1 MHDLHEFLKGLTVQ
15 KDLRQSRW
23 GGVFFLST
31 LIALS
36 ACQVLNVNLQAN
48 QKTTDL
54 VKSQFLKQIADISL
68 PGDTSRFDYQSF
80 DRSSGYLYIAHLGA
94 GHALVFDTKTQKVI
108 ADIANLPSVHG
119 ILAIPEL
126 HQVYASA
133 TGLNQVASID
143 PQTFKVKAMIP
154 TGNYPDGLV
163 YSPITQTVF
172 VSNQFGKSNTVI
184 STKTL
189 QLIATIDLGGE
200 VGNTQYDPGSG
211 RIFTAVQT
219 RNQLVAISPQTN
231 QIVGRY
237 DIPGCDRPHGLLI
250 EPQQKQ
256 ALIACEANAKL
267 VVLSLKTMQVI
278 STHPVGSGP
287 DVLAFDP
294 ILHYLY
300 VAAEDGTLSMFEQ
313 QSSDRLVKLEDIR
326 VDPSAHTVAVDP
338 QTHQVY
344 LPLEKVGDRPVLRIL
359 QPSIHKTDKRSE
371 AKS

>member
-1 MHDLHEFLKGLTVQ
+1 MKKNLSPQ
-15 KDLRQSRW
+15 KWSR
-23 GGVFFLST
+23 VCFLST

-36 ACQVLNVNLQAN
+36 ACQVLNINSQAN
-48 QKTTDL
+48 QKTIAL
-54 VKSQFLKQIADISL
+54 EQSQYLKQVADIPL

-108 ADIANLPSVHG
+108 ADITNLPGVHG

-154 TGNYPDGLV
+154 TDNYPDGLA

-189 QLIATIDLGGE
+189 QPIATIDLGGE

-211 RIFTAVQT
+211 RIFAAVQT

-231 QIVGRY
+231 QILGRY

-250 EPQQKQ
+250 EPQQNQ
-256 ALIACEANAKL
+256 AFIACEANAKL
-267 VVLSLKTMQVI
+267 VVFSLKTMQVV

-300 VAAEDGTLSMFEQ
+300 VAAEDGTLSIFEQ
-313 QSSDRLVKLEDIR
+313 QSSERLVKLEDIR

-338 QTHQVY
+338 QSHQVY
-344 LPLEKVGDRPVLRIL
+344 LPLEKVGNHPVLRIL
-359 QPSIHKTDKRSE
+359 QPLIQKPDK
-371 AKS
+371 

>member
-1 MHDLHEFLKGLTVQ
+1 MHDLHEFLKGLTVKKYLSQ
-15 KDLRQSRW
+15 PKW

-36 ACQVLNVNLQAN
+36 ACQVLNVNSQAN
-48 QKTTDL
+48 QKTITL
-54 VKSQFLKQIADISL
+54 EQSQYLKQVADIPLS
-68 PGDTSRFDYQSF
+68 GDTSRFDYQSF
-80 DRSSGYLYIAHLGA
+80 DHSSGYLYIAHLGS

-108 ADIANLPSVHG
+108 ADIADLPGVHG
-119 ILAIPEL
+119 ILVIPEL
-126 HQVYASA
+126 HQVYASV

-143 PQTFKVKAMIP
+143 PQTFKVKATIP
-154 TGNYPDGLV
+154 TGNYPDGLA
-163 YSPITQTVF
+163 YSPTTQTVF

-184 STKTL
+184 NTKTL
-189 QLIATIDLGGE
+189 QPIATIDLGGE

-211 RIFTAVQT
+211 RIFAAVQT
-219 RNQLVAISPQTN
+219 RDRLVAISPQTN

-250 EPQQKQ
+250 EPQQNQ
-256 ALIACEANAKL
+256 AFVACEANAKL
-267 VVLSLKTMQVI
+267 VVVSLKTMQVV

-287 DVLAFDP
+287 DVLTFDP

-313 QSSDRLVKLEDIR
+313 QSNDRLVKLEDIR

-359 QPSIHKTDKRSE
+359 QPLIHKTDK
-371 AKS
+371 